1 MQDFKTQII
10 TVLYVCLRSALATLT
25 QNNFSVPQELSTVI
39 SGAAAS
45 AALNLSLF
53 VFYKFLA
60 TKLLNALL
68 AVNAADSNSQA
79 AVRRLEH

>member
-10 TVLYVCLRSALATLT
+10 TVFYVCLRSALATLT

-45 AALNLSLF
+45 AALNLS
-53 VFYKFLA
+53 
-60 TKLLNALL
+60 ALCVL
-68 AVNAADSNSQA
+68 QIFGNKTAKCPVSG
-79 AVRRLEH
+79 